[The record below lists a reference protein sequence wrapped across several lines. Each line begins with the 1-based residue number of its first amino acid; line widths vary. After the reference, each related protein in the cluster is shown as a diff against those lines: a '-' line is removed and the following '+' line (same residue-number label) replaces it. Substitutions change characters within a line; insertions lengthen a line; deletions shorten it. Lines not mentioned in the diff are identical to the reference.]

1 MLGVKLIKKMVT
13 FVKLFPYIYR
23 KQYCGAIQPWP
34 LNLKLR
40 ATTGKFV
47 VGGVVFMDNCYISAG
62 TGLLEIGNCFINRN
76 AYIVCKKGIRIGNG
90 TIIGPNV
97 CIVDNDHDYH
107 SRDFAHQF
115 LSDSVEIGD
124 NVWIGANVTILR
136 GTKIGN
142 NCVIGAGVILRGSI
156 PDDTL
161 VCCNLEYKMKKI
173 SRNKGEEDENN

>member
-1 MLGVKLIKKMVT
+1 MLGVKYLKRVVT
-13 FVKLFPYIYR
+13 FVKLLPYICR

-40 ATTGKFV
+40 TTTGRFV
-47 VGGVVFMDNCYISAG
+47 MGKVVFMDNCYISAD

-107 SRDFAHQF
+107 SVGFAHQF
-115 LSDSVEIGD
+115 LTDPIEIGE

-142 NCVIGAGVILRGSI
+142 NCVIGAGVVLNGSV

-161 VCCNLEYKMKKI
+161 VRCNLEFKSKKI
-173 SRNKGEEDENN
+173 SRKTDKCSDR